1 MWVRCHKSFTEA
13 CEDWERGMKG
23 RRWLMGGKTQTL
35 GKDSNKWSIFCV
47 ALILAELYVFLQEE
61 M

>member
-1 MWVRCHKSFTEA
+1 
-13 CEDWERGMKG
+13 
-23 RRWLMGGKTQTL
+23 MGGKTQTL

-47 ALILAELYVFLQEE
+47 ALTQAKLHVLLQEE